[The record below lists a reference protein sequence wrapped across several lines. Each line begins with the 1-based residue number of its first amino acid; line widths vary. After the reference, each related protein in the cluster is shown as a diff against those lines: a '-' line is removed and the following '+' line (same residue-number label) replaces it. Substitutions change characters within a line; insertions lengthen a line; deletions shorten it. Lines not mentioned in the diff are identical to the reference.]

1 MSPAWRRRPR
11 CPLPSDPTLLSPS
24 ALADLAA
31 AGGLLR
37 DLCLALHVGPL
48 VAFAALLAAAGH
60 APGLAPATAVR
71 AFRAWGP
78 GAGLTLGF
86 AIFGALLERWART
99 GAFRWTFDTPSAQLE
114 SAAWIVFFAFWVHN
128 VRVEVWTLEPLRRLD
143 PPDRGITDAPAW
155 EQAWRRL
162 TRAVLVQAAAG
173 LAVLVLGSL
182 SRS

>member
-1 MSPAWRRRPR
+1 VEPA
-11 CPLPSDPTLLSPS
+11 LLSPA

-31 AGGLLR
+31 AGAVLR

-60 APGLAPATAVR
+60 TPSLAPATAVR

-78 GAGLTLGF
+78 GAGLTLGC
-86 AIFGALLERWART
+86 AIFGALLERWARL
-99 GAFRWTFDTPSAQLE
+99 GAFTWSFDTPSAQLE
-114 SAAWIVFFAFWVHN
+114 SAAWIVFFGFWAHN
-128 VRVEVWTLEPLRRLD
+128 VRVEVWTLEPLRALD

-162 TRAVLVQAAAG
+162 TRAVLMQAAAG
-173 LAVLVLGSL
+173 VTVLLLGSL
-182 SRS
+182 SRA